1 MTGIFLAG
9 MAVVDF
15 VFSVER
21 LPDTAEK
28 HRAQE
33 AEVVGGGCAANA
45 AVAVARLGGTATLA
59 TCLGDDPL
67 GDLILSDLTQEG
79 VDTSCAQRAAGGRSS
94 FSSVFVDRSGE
105 RQIMNF
111 RGAGLEHDKISK
123 VQDFHADAVLVDT
136 RWRQGAL
143 AALTRAKALKIPGV
157 LDAEAPIDQALLAA
171 ASHIAFSKQGLMSLT
186 GDTPLP
192 QALTEI
198 TSQHDAWA
206 CVTDG
211 ENGVFYTAEDK
222 IEHIAAFQV
231 PIKDTLAAGDIWHG
245 AFTLALGE
253 GRTAPDAIRFANAAA
268 ALKCKQFGGRKGC
281 PDRQMT
287 EIFMKENS
295 ACN

>member
-1 MTGIFLAG
+1 MTEIFLAG

-21 LPDTAEK
+21 LPETAEK
-28 HRAQE
+28 YRAQE

-67 GDLILSDLTQEG
+67 GDLILSDLNQEG
-79 VDTSCAQRAAGGRSS
+79 VETACAQRAAGGRSS

-111 RGAGLEHDKISK
+111 RGAGLEHDKVST

-136 RWRQGAL
+136 RWSQGAL
-143 AALTRAKALKIPGV
+143 AALTRAKALKVPGV
-157 LDAEAPIDQALLAA
+157 LDAEAPIDTALLAA

-192 QALTEI
+192 QALKEI
-198 TSQHDAWA
+198 ASQHDAWA

-211 ENGVFYTAEDK
+211 ENGVFYTTEDN

-253 GRTAPDAIRFANAAA
+253 GMTAPDAIRFANAAA
-268 ALKCKQFGGRKGC
+268 ALKCMQFGGRKGC

-287 EIFMKENS
+287 EEFMKEKS
-295 ACN
+295 PCN